1 MTILYLL
8 LAMAVGVFVGYFI
21 CLKIK
26 DKEIE
31 LTIKNSEDQ
40 KKYIGQFDD
49 KFKSIASDILRQ
61 SASDFVTAAKK
72 DLDNTKEVVRT
83 TLVEKE
89 KGFEKIAQGVDTLIK
104 NIESKVVNLEAERA
118 KQITTLG
125 ESVKRV
131 LEVEN
136 KIGDSVNNLKTA
148 LASGNAIRG
157 RWGESLLKNV
167 LDESGMQEG
176 VHYFTQ
182 ETLHTEGGQLR
193 PDVIVNMPGGTRL
206 AIDSKANLTEYL
218 SALEEKDE
226 SKRKEHISKFVAHI
240 KDTVQNLSSK
250 EYQKYLDSAIPY
262 VIMFI
267 PSESAFRVALQTKP
281 ELFLEA
287 QKKKVIM
294 ASPTTIT
301 PLLILIALS
310 WEQNKI
316 SENAHKVTTEVVDLG
331 KRLQTFIGHVIDIGD
346 GIEKAGTKFNAA
358 AISWDRNVVPKLNSL
373 KEIGVDLNPIE
384 EIKSIEVALKLP
396 VKKLN

>member
-1 MTILYLL
+1 MLL
-8 LAMAVGVFVGYFI
+8 CHFHKA
-21 CLKIK
+21 
-26 DKEIE
+26 
-31 LTIKNSEDQ
+31 
-40 KKYIGQFDD
+40 
-49 KFKSIASDILRQ
+49 
-61 SASDFVTAAKK
+61 
-72 DLDNTKEVVRT
+72 
-83 TLVEKE
+83 
-89 KGFEKIAQGVDTLIK
+89 
-104 NIESKVVNLEAERA
+104 
-118 KQITTLG
+118 
-125 ESVKRV
+125 
-131 LEVEN
+131 
-136 KIGDSVNNLKTA
+136 
-148 LASGNAIRG
+148 
-157 RWGESLLKNV
+157 
-167 LDESGMQEG
+167 
-176 VHYFTQ
+176 H